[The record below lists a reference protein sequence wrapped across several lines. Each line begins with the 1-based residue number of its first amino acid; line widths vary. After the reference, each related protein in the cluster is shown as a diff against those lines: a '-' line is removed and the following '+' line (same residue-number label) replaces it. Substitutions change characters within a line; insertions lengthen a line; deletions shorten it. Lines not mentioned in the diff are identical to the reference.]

1 MKNEYKTKTRQLIL
15 DFLNEHTESC
25 FTAADIYKNINESD
39 GSINRATVY
48 RNLDRLCQQG
58 ILLKFKDNDSDA
70 SLFRYSGDHEHC
82 DSHMHAQCSDC
93 GKLFHIEGEFARKFE
108 EEVKTAYGIDVD
120 PKKTIIV
127 GKCDDC
133 KNN

>member
-15 DFLNEHTESC
+15 DFLNEHTDKR

-48 RNLDRLCQQG
+48 RNLDRLVSQG
-58 ILLKFKDNDSDA
+58 KLLKFKDNDSDA
-70 SLFRYSGDHEHC
+70 CFFQYSEGHEHC

-93 GKLFHIEGEFARKFE
+93 GKLFHLESEFVDKFE
-108 EEVKTAYGIDVD
+108 DEIKNAYGIDID
-120 PKKTIIV
+120 CSKTIIV
-127 GKCDDC
+127 GKCEEC
-133 KNN
+133 SKK